1 MHGKGKMTW
10 PTGLCDA
17 AAQIDARKGFMLKK
31 FKDLTEKEILALAIA
46 SEEEDGRIYAE
57 FADALRDTFPATA
70 QMFEEMREEEAVHRD
85 RLLAMFRQRFGERI
99 PLIRRENVKGFLQ
112 RRPTWLVRPLGV
124 NVARK
129 QAEVME
135 LEAQRFY
142 QRAITRTTDASTRE
156 LLNKLADEERKHTQT
171 AGNLGEK
178 HLTESAKEAE
188 DASHKKLFL
197 LQVVQPGLAGL
208 MDGSVSTLAPLFAA
222 AFATHKSWDAFLVG
236 LAASLGAGISMGFAE
251 SLSDDGSLTGRG
263 SPWIRGVV
271 IGLMTTA
278 GGIGHTLPF
287 LIANFHLAMTLAV
300 IVVAVELGAISY
312 IRHRYMDT
320 PFLQAAF
327 QVIVGGIL
335 VFLTG
340 YLIGSS

>member
-1 MHGKGKMTW
+1 
-10 PTGLCDA
+10 
-17 AAQIDARKGFMLKK
+17 
-31 FKDLTEKEILALAIA
+31 
-46 SEEEDGRIYAE
+46 
-57 FADALRDTFPATA
+57 
-70 QMFEEMREEEAVHRD
+70 
-85 RLLAMFRQRFGERI
+85 
-99 PLIRRENVKGFLQ
+99 
-112 RRPTWLVRPLGV
+112 
-124 NVARK
+124 
-129 QAEVME
+129 ME

-142 QRAITRTTDASTRE
+142 QRAIARTTDASTRA
-156 LLNKLADEERKHTQT
+156 LLNKLADEERKHIQV
-171 AGNLGEK
+171 AGNLEEK
-178 HLTESAKEAE
+178 HLTANAKEEE

-263 SPWIRGVV
+263 SPWIRGFV
-271 IGLMTTA
+271 IGSMTTA

-287 LIANFHLAMTLAV
+287 LISDFHVATLVA
-300 IVVAVELGAISY
+300 IVVVAIELGAIAY

-327 QVIVGGIL
+327 QVIVGGVL